1 MLTNVS
7 LPADAFSLDGIR
19 AVLAL
24 EGHTLTLS
32 APMTLE
38 QSSGSLT
45 IRDSTSSGKITGQAL
60 TVKGGRLTVEAGC
73 FENTLNLQASSAAP
87 SPALRRRM
95 PHIPVR
101 LCPSALPI
109 SRRTAS

>member
-60 TVKGGRLTVEAGC
+60 TVKGGPPDGGGRL
-73 FENTLNLQASSAAP
+73 L
-87 SPALRRRM
+87 
-95 PHIPVR
+95 
-101 LCPSALPI
+101 
-109 SRRTAS
+109 

>member
-1 MLTNVS
+1 MPPRTAPVSRRVVMLTNVS

-24 EGHTLTLS
+24 EGHTLTLL

-38 QSSGSLT
+38 QSTGNLT

-60 TVKGGRLTVEAGC
+60 TVKGGRPDGGG
-73 FENTLNLQASSAAP
+73 
-87 SPALRRRM
+87 
-95 PHIPVR
+95 R
-101 LCPSALPI
+101 LL
-109 SRRTAS
+109 